1 MRREIVI
8 VSALLLF
15 AFCSVAQLKPVD
27 QVYPL
32 LDAANS
38 RWFYFSSAALPFG
51 MVNVFPDNVTNGEW
65 DSGYRYREDSIRS
78 ITHIHEWQLSGVAV
92 MPVVFN
98 DRNLESI
105 VRNKTSKFSHQS
117 EIVKV
122 GYHAVD
128 LERYNIKAELT
139 ATNRAAFHRYTYA
152 AAGKAGVIFELSGL
166 LGPSEMV
173 KGGFKKVNDYEIQGF
188 MVNGTTIRRPKE
200 TPVYFHAKFDTPIKS
215 IQLYVNGKQ
224 TEVTDKWEGTNGKIV
239 VIFDTPKEP
248 LLMKVGVSFTSEEGA
263 AKNLSTE
270 ISHWDFEKT
279 FQQAQERWNE
289 MLGRIAIEGGTPQQ
303 QRRFYT
309 DLWRAIQGR
318 RVMSDADG
326 KYTDLT
332 GKTKVVRQLPLDKN
346 GRPKFNMYNSDAFW
360 GAQWTLNTLWQL
372 VYPEIAEEFCNSFL
386 EYYKN
391 GGLIPRGPS
400 GGNDTYVM
408 TGASSTPFFVSAWQ
422 KGIRGFDITLAYEG
436 LKKNHMPG
444 GIMGKAGYEH
454 NTTKAGGIEFY
465 IKNGYVP
472 YPLTTWRQYGHH
484 EDGAG
489 MTIEYAY
496 QDWTLAQLAKS
507 LGKENDYQ
515 YFLKRSSN
523 YKNLYNPS
531 TGFLQP
537 KDSLGKWKEPFDPL
551 LYDNGYI
558 EGNAAQFTWFVPHD
572 LAGLF
577 TLMGGNDPA
586 IKRLNQQFEWSAW
599 HRFCNEHPE
608 ENPKFVDDRRT
619 WLNYSNQPN
628 MQAAYIFNFAGAPW
642 LTQYWTREVTN
653 QVFSGLSPYYG
664 YNGEEDQGLIGAL
677 STLMKIGIFQ
687 MTGGCE
693 ENPYYEIGSPLF
705 DAVTISL
712 NPAYYKGKT
721 FRIETKNNSSANRY
735 IQSAKLNGNE
745 FTSFR
750 VHHTDIV
757 SGGKLVLQMSDAP
770 NKQWG
775 VNDRME

>member
-1 MRREIVI
+1 MIKKI
-8 VSALLLF
+8 SFCCSLLF
-15 AFCSVAQLKPVD
+15 LVFCCKAQLKPVD

-32 LDAANS
+32 LDAAHS

-51 MVNVFPDNVTNGEW
+51 MVNLFPDNNVVGEW
-65 DSGYRYREDSIRS
+65 DSGYRYKEDSIRS
-78 ITHIHEWQLSGVAV
+78 FTHIHEWQLSGVAV
-92 MPVVFN
+92 MPVVF
-98 DRNLESI
+98 DSHALEGVI
-105 VRNKTSKFSHQS
+105 KNKTSKFSHKN
-117 EIVKV
+117 EVVKV
-122 GYHAVD
+122 GYHAVHLD
-128 LERYNIKAELT
+128 RYNIKAELT
-139 ATNRAAFHRYTYA
+139 ASDRAGFHRYTYPSS
-152 AAGKAGVIFELSGL
+152 GQAGVLFELGGF

-173 KGGFKKVNDYEIQGF
+173 MGGFKKVNEHTIQGF
-188 MVNGTTIRRPKE
+188 MVNGSTIRRPKE
-200 TPVYFHAKFDTPIKS
+200 TPVYFHATFNKPIKS
-215 IQLYVNGKQ
+215 IRLYVAGKPVEATETWQGKNGKL
-224 TEVTDKWEGTNGKIV
+224 V
-239 VIFDTPKEP
+239 VVFETPSDP
-248 LLMKVGVSFTSEEGA
+248 LLMKVGVSFTSEDGA
-263 AKNLSTE
+263 SRNLSTE
-270 ISHWDFEKT
+270 IPHWDFDKT
-279 FQQAQERWNE
+279 YQQAQDRWNE
-289 MLGRIAIEGGTPQQ
+289 MLGRIVIEGGTPQQ

-318 RVMSDADG
+318 RVISDADG

-332 GKTKVVRQLPLDKN
+332 GKAMIVRQLPLNKK
-346 GRPKFNMYNSDAFW
+346 GKPKFNMYNSDAFW

-372 VYPEIAEEFCNSFL
+372 VYPEIAEEFSNSFL

-400 GGNDTYVM
+400 GGNDTFVM

-422 KGIRGFDITLAYEG
+422 KGIRGFDIQMAYEG

-444 GIMGKAGYEH
+444 GLMGKAGYEH
-454 NTTKAGGIEFY
+454 KTSKAGGVEHY
-465 IKNGYVP
+465 INKGYVP

-507 LGKENDYQ
+507 LGKEDDYQ

-523 YKNLYNPS
+523 YKNLYNPA

-551 LYDNGYI
+551 QYDNGYV

-572 LAGLF
+572 LPGLF
-577 TLMGGNDPA
+577 TLMGGRETS
-586 IKRLNQQFEWSAW
+586 IKRLNEQFEWSAW

-628 MQAAYIFNFAGAPW
+628 MQAAYIFNYAGAPW
-642 LTQYWTREVTN
+642 LTQYWSREVTN

-677 STLMKIGIFQ
+677 STLMKIGLFQ
-687 MTGGCE
+687 MSGGCE

-705 DAVTISL
+705 DAVTITL
-712 NPAYYKGKT
+712 NPAYYRGKS
-721 FRIETKNNSSANRY
+721 FRLETKNNSSANRY
-735 IQSAKLNGNE
+735 VQSATLNGKN

-750 VHHTDIV
+750 IRHTDIV
-757 SGGKLVLQMSDAP
+757 MGGSLVLHMSDAP

-775 VNDRME
+775 VE